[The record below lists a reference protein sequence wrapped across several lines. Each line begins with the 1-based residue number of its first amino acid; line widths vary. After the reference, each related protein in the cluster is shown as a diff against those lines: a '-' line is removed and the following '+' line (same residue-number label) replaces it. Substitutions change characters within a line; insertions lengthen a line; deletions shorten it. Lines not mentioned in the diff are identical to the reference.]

1 MSKFFIH
8 RPVFAWVLA
17 IIMMIAG
24 GLAILQLPIAQYPTI
39 APPAVAI
46 SATYPGADAQT
57 VQDTVTQVIEQNMN
71 GIDNLM
77 YMSSTSDS
85 AGSVTITLTFKSGT
99 VWGGDRLCM
108 DGSSPRKQREALRD
122 KA

>member
-46 SATYPGADAQT
+46 SATYPLSL
-57 VQDTVTQVIEQNMN
+57 IHIFIN
-71 GIDNLM
+71 GGEFTKMTNCI
-77 YMSSTSDS
+77 
-85 AGSVTITLTFKSGT
+85 
-99 VWGGDRLCM
+99 
-108 DGSSPRKQREALRD
+108 
-122 KA
+122 